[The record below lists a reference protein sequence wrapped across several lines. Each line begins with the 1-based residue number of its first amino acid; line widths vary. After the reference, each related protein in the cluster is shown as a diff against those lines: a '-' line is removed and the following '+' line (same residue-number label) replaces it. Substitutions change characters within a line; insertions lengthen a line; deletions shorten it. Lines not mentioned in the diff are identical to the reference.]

1 MLQTVPLTSWPPR
14 RNPKTPAFVWSLKHQ
29 VNLINKLLIQSPRP
43 NKQGNS
49 NRELPIELYVDA
61 SSTSIRVKSH
71 LISTIFLKQGTSI
84 YVHSHSS
91 IWFHIFHSPEKQE
104 VCKMSANTAGWK
116 TATEGTLQEQLQ
128 LDHSP
133 ILTVIFH
140 ICDAFKNGKPT
151 ENGNS

>member
-1 MLQTVPLTSWPPR
+1 LTSKKKPK
-14 RNPKTPAFVWSLKHQ
+14 NPSICLVTETPG
-29 VNLINKLLIQSPRP
+29 QSDNQAIDSITQAQQTR
-43 NKQGNS
+43 KS

-104 VCKMSANTAGWK
+104 MCNMSANTAGWK

>member
-1 MLQTVPLTSWPPR
+1 
-14 RNPKTPAFVWSLKHQ
+14 
-29 VNLINKLLIQSPRP
+29 
-43 NKQGNS
+43 
-49 NRELPIELYVDA
+49 
-61 SSTSIRVKSH
+61 
-71 LISTIFLKQGTSI
+71 
-84 YVHSHSS
+84 
-91 IWFHIFHSPEKQE
+91 
-104 VCKMSANTAGWK
+104 MSANTAGWK